1 MKKLNILELHRTIN
15 EKKSRKEES
24 YEKVLE
30 ICHKKI
36 NLAAEQKRLKCM
48 IQVPEYVCG
57 YPLYDLNECLNY
69 LLTCLKANGFLVN
82 YYFPKVLYIS
92 WDFEEIKSMK
102 KNPTGKLSIKI

>member
-15 EKKSRKEES
+15 EKKNRKTEC
-24 YEKVLE
+24 YDKVLE

-36 NLAAEQKRLKCM
+36 NLAAEQKRLRCM
-48 IQVPEYVCG
+48 IQVPEYICG
-57 YPLYDLNECLNY
+57 YPLYDLNDCLNY
-69 LLTCLKANGFLVN
+69 LLTSLKANGFLVN

-102 KNPTGKLSIKI
+102 VKSTGKFTLKI